1 MDERV
6 SIEVPMSFKK
16 RGGQKIIVLPDGS
29 HGNPVPQA
37 TIDNTMIK
45 ALARAFRWQ
54 KLIEDGTYSCL
65 RDLAKVERIGPSFV
79 SRIYRLVL
87 LAPDTVEAILEG
99 RQPAHLTL
107 KDLMDPF
114 PVEWAK
120 QRAYLCPV

>member
-1 MDERV
+1 
-6 SIEVPMSFKK
+6 
-16 RGGQKIIVLPDGS
+16 
-29 HGNPVPQA
+29 
-37 TIDNTMIK
+37 MIK

-54 KLIEDGTYSCL
+54 KLIEEGTYSCL
-65 RDLAKVERIGPSFV
+65 GELAKAERIGPSFV

-87 LAPDTVEAILEG
+87 LAPDTVETILEG

-120 QRAYLCPV
+120 QRACLCPD